1 MVLIDAV
8 LVSHEMAGVVKRL
21 LRIDETRGDG
31 KDNEERFSLVSATN
45 DLLNLKQL
53 DGALYNKPNR
63 KALFKKWTN
72 APSRKPD
79 SAQLRNSPRTG
90 STRSTKS
97 SLKPGTPTRI
107 EQMQKCRESSPQL
120 EPQKCWGLNWPVCFL
135 RGLLKFGSEHM

>member
-53 DGALYNKPNR
+53 DGALYNKPNLTKLASDR
-63 KALFKKWTN
+63 KYKKYKN
-72 APSRKPD
+72 
-79 SAQLRNSPRTG
+79 
-90 STRSTKS
+90 
-97 SLKPGTPTRI
+97 
-107 EQMQKCRESSPQL
+107 
-120 EPQKCWGLNWPVCFL
+120 
-135 RGLLKFGSEHM
+135 LLKTWNAYKDRTDAEVSRIFSAVGAAEMLGLKLAGLFPSGVTEIWIGAHVTN

>member
-53 DGALYNKPNR
+53 DARLRAVTKLASDR
-63 KALFKKWTN
+63 KYKKY
-72 APSRKPD
+72 K
-79 SAQLRNSPRTG
+79 
-90 STRSTKS
+90 K
-97 SLKPGTPTRI
+97 
-107 EQMQKCRESSPQL
+107 
-120 EPQKCWGLNWPVCFL
+120 
-135 RGLLKFGSEHM
+135 LLKTWNAYKDRTDAEVSRIFSAVGAAEMLGLKLAGLFPSGVTEIWIGAHVTN

>member
-53 DGALYNKPNR
+53 DGALYNKPNPRLRAVTKLASDR
-63 KALFKKWTN
+63 KYKKY
-72 APSRKPD
+72 K
-79 SAQLRNSPRTG
+79 
-90 STRSTKS
+90 K
-97 SLKPGTPTRI
+97 
-107 EQMQKCRESSPQL
+107 
-120 EPQKCWGLNWPVCFL
+120 
-135 RGLLKFGSEHM
+135 LLKTWNAYKDRTDAEVSRIFSAVGAAEMLGLKLAGLFPSGVTEIWIGAHVTN